1 RWGHREPASRQYPRR
16 PEIPGPHSPRIRLA
30 DHPQEVRAPRLEI
43 PGRRGHHH
51 AVHPQRPQI
60 QQERPCPAPKSWAE
74 GGIMSAP
81 GALIRN
87 AIFVLGAAVV
97 RRPVIR
103 AATALRHAASAAAA
117 DCARY
122 AREDGKT
129 WEQIGEALGFKPGP
143 DLPPVIESAFR
154 VLASHLGSG
163 PSFAWTCPAC
173 GQTVIDHGPEAGPHD
188 SEQGHGDGC
197 EQFVATIEAWD
208 RQWEDDSE

>member
-51 AVHPQRPQI
+51 AVHPPRPQI

-103 AATALRHAASAAAA
+103 GDSASGTRAEPEPLAGIRAATALRHAASAAAA

-129 WEQIGEALGFKPGP
+129 WGQIGEAMGCEPDPPAGVSAAETAFWAVASDLGRGP
-143 DLPPVIESAFR
+143 P
-154 VLASHLGSG
+154 
-163 PSFAWTCPAC
+163 FAWTCPA
-173 GQTVIDHGPEAGPHD
+173 
-188 SEQGHGDGC
+188 
-197 EQFVATIEAWD
+197 
-208 RQWEDDSE
+208 

>member
-1 RWGHREPASRQYPRR
+1 
-16 PEIPGPHSPRIRLA
+16 
-30 DHPQEVRAPRLEI
+30 
-43 PGRRGHHH
+43 
-51 AVHPQRPQI
+51 
-60 QQERPCPAPKSWAE
+60 
-74 GGIMSAP
+74 MSAP

-97 RRPVIR
+97 RRPVIRGDSASGTRAEPEPLAGIR

-197 EQFVATIEAWD
+197 ERFVATIEAWD
-208 RQWEDDSE
+208 AQWEDDSE